1 MARSTPPDD
10 TAPRRRQRSDRGMDS
25 DWPEVERAYSRYSAT
40 EQAERD
46 RAADQRRHV
55 RHGHSES
62 RARPGYEPEPG
73 VYDPDHEYRRYDEGD
88 HDGGD
93 HNGGDRGRHRGL
105 YPGPHR
111 GVGPKNYTRA
121 DQRIHEDVCDRL
133 TEDPHIDA
141 RDIEVRVKDGEISL
155 AGTVDSRRTRR
166 RAEDL
171 AEQVLGA
178 THVQNDLRVARSPD
192 NEGPAGLGRRMSE
205 LS

>member
-1 MARSTPPDD
+1 MARSTTPPAD
-10 TAPRRRQRSDRGMDS
+10 TAHPRRRRRSGRGMDS

-46 RAADQRRHV
+46 RGDDQRRHV

-88 HDGGD
+88 HE
-93 HNGGDRGRHRGL
+93 GGDRGPSRDH
-105 YPGPHR
+105 YPGPYR
-111 GVGPKNYTRA
+111 GVGPKNYTRS
-121 DQRIHEDVCDRL
+121 DRRIHEDVCDRL
-133 TEDPHIDA
+133 TEDPYIDA
-141 RDIEVRVKDGEISL
+141 RDIEVQVKDGEITL

-166 RAEDL
+166 RTEDL

-178 THVQNDLRVARSPD
+178 THVQNDLRVARGRD
-192 NEGPAGLGRRMSE
+192 NEGPAGLGRRLSE

>member
-1 MARSTPPDD
+1 MARSTPPAD
-10 TAPRRRQRSDRGMDS
+10 TAHPRRRQRSGRGMDN

-40 EQAERD
+40 EQSEGD
-46 RAADQRRHV
+46 RRRHV
-55 RHGHSES
+55 RHGHYEP
-62 RARPGYEPEPG
+62 RARPGFEPEPG

-88 HDGGD
+88 HEGGD
-93 HNGGDRGRHRGL
+93 NGSHRSL
-105 YPGPHR
+105 YPGPYR

-121 DQRIHEDVCDRL
+121 DARISEDICDRL

-171 AEQVLGA
+171 AEQVLGV
-178 THVQNDLRVARSPD
+178 THVQNDLRVAQRS
-192 NEGPAGLGRRMSE
+192 
-205 LS
+205 

>member
-1 MARSTPPDD
+1 MARSTPPAD
-10 TAPRRRQRSDRGMDS
+10 TAHPRRRQRSGRGMDS

-40 EQAERD
+40 EQSERD
-46 RAADQRRHV
+46 RAGDRRRHV
-55 RHGHSES
+55 RHGHDEP
-62 RARPGYEPEPG
+62 RVRPGHEPEPG

-88 HDGGD
+88 
-93 HNGGDRGRHRGL
+93 RGPSHGL
-105 YPGPHR
+105 YPGPYR
-111 GVGPKNYTRA
+111 GLGPKNYTRA
-121 DQRIHEDVCDRL
+121 DERIREDVCDRL

-141 RDIEVRVKDGEISL
+141 RDIEVRVKDGEITL

-178 THVQNDLRVARSPD
+178 THVQNDLRVARGRND
-192 NEGPAGLGRRMSE
+192 DGPGGLGRRLSE

>member
-10 TAPRRRQRSDRGMDS
+10 TAPRRRRLRSGRGMDS

-40 EQAERD
+40 EQSERD
-46 RAADQRRHV
+46 RAGDRRRYV
-55 RHGHSES
+55 RHGNYEP
-62 RARPGYEPEPG
+62 RARPGFEPEPG
-73 VYDPDHEYRRYDEGD
+73 VYDPDHEYRRYDESD
-88 HDGGD
+88 HERDAPS
-93 HNGGDRGRHRGL
+93 HGL
-105 YPGPHR
+105 HSGPYR
-111 GVGPKNYTRA
+111 GVGPKNYTRS
-121 DQRIHEDVCDRL
+121 DQRISEDVCDRL

-141 RDIEVRVKDGEISL
+141 RDIEVRVKGGEIML

-178 THVQNDLRVARSPD
+178 THVQNDLRVARRD
-192 NEGPAGLGRRMSE
+192 DGPAGLGRRLSE